1 MPTNNCICKYKN
13 VQEFKNVQFSIDIN
27 NKTLK
32 VKRVNKIIIKNSK
45 NAVMPGAVYTHTHTH
60 THRYSYLNNRAEIL
74 SALKVMGKKGSQRH

>member
-1 MPTNNCICKYKN
+1 MPTNNCIWKYKN
-13 VQEFKNVQFSIDIN
+13 VQKFKNVQFSIDIN

-45 NAVMPGAVYTHTHTH
+45 NAVMLGAVHTHTH

-74 SALKVMGKKGSQRH
+74 SALKVMGKKESQRH

>member
-1 MPTNNCICKYKN
+1 MYKK
-13 VQEFKNVQFSIDIN
+13 FKNVQFSIDIN

-45 NAVMPGAVYTHTHTH
+45 NAVMPGAVHTH

-74 SALKVMGKKGSQRH
+74 SALKVMGKKESQRH

>member
-1 MPTNNCICKYKN
+1 MPTNNCICKYKH

-45 NAVMPGAVYTHTHTH
+45 NAVMPGAVHTH

-74 SALKVMGKKGSQRH
+74 SALKVMGKKGKPKTLV

>member
-13 VQEFKNVQFSIDIN
+13 VQKFKNVQFSIDIN

-45 NAVMPGAVYTHTHTH
+45 NAVMPGAVHTHTHTH
-60 THRYSYLNNRAEIL
+60 THGYSYLNNRAEIL
-74 SALKVMGKKGSQRH
+74 SALKVMGKKESQRH